1 MDGRGGVLIGDQA
14 LLPGLSLSHL
24 SYSSTEESGLK
35 EQKHVTGN
43 RMSVSPLEQEA
54 EIPELSK
61 LEDRFTELRGERAPH
76 KHFSGPDGVLKI

>member
-1 MDGRGGVLIGDQA
+1 
-14 LLPGLSLSHL
+14 
-24 SYSSTEESGLK
+24 
-35 EQKHVTGN
+35 
-43 RMSVSPLEQEA
+43 MSVSPLEQEA

>member
-14 LLPGLSLSHL
+14 LLPGFSLSHL

-43 RMSVSPLEQEA
+43 RMSVSPLEQAA

-61 LEDRFTELRGERAPH
+61 LEDRFTELRGERAPT
-76 KHFSGPDGVLKI
+76 STSLAQMVC

>member
-1 MDGRGGVLIGDQA
+1 M
-14 LLPGLSLSHL
+14 LPGFSLGHL

-61 LEDRFTELRGERAPH
+61 LEDRFTELRGEQAPT
-76 KHFSGPDGVLKI
+76 STSLAQMVC